1 MKLVAISSTL
11 TITRK
16 SLEKFL
22 GRVFHAIKCTE
33 GARRFTSRL
42 LALFGRTS
50 YGQQTFIDPAARAD
64 VRWLAEFLPK
74 FNGVS
79 IIKPTT
85 AQLTVEVDACPTGAG
100 GYIQDFGFYHFM
112 FPSSIASL
120 NLCIASL
127 ECFNILVAVRL
138 WIKHWHGLVVRF
150 FCDNSAAVCALNSGK
165 ANDPLL
171 QPIVRELWLLVSFMT
186 SLWLHATSRV
196 HSW

>member
-1 MKLVAISSTL
+1 M
-11 TITRK
+11 
-16 SLEKFL
+16 
-22 GRVFHAIKCTE
+22 
-33 GARRFTSRL
+33 
-42 LALFGRTS
+42 
-50 YGQQTFIDPAARAD
+50 D

-85 AQLTVEVDACPTGAG
+85 AQLSVEVDACPTRAG

-138 WIKHWHGLVVRF
+138 WVKHWHGLVILL

-171 QPIVRELWLLVSFMT
+171 QAIVRELWLLCVIHDVT
-186 SLWLHATSRV
+186 LVARHKPGSLMVIPDALSRLLHPDTYSDCFHHIVDALTEAQFFINWDILLPPRII
-196 HSW
+196 